1 MEDTKMNLHIRVEG
15 TAAEI
20 SDVLRALPGAARVHT
35 AAVELTDAGVQ
46 ATPSSETTE
55 PESRFVTIRF
65 ARRVLK
71 RLPLSTPMKNVLRA
85 LYEAH
90 PDRLSQATL
99 QDVAGYM
106 RSQYAGMMGAF
117 SRRIVNT
124 DGYDSETDFFEWTW
138 DDEERTWYCRLPD
151 SVREALTLEELI

>member
-1 MEDTKMNLHIRVEG
+1 MNLQLRVEG

-20 SDVLRALPGAARVHT
+20 NDVLRALPGTASVHI

-46 ATPSSETTE
+46 ATPSPETTE
-55 PESRFVTIRF
+55 PESRFVTTRF

-71 RLPLSTPMKNVLRA
+71 RLPLSMPMKSVLRA

-90 PDRLSQATL
+90 PDRLSQARL

-124 DGYDSETDFFEWTW
+124 DGYDSETEFFGWTW
-138 DDEERTWYCRLPD
+138 DDEERTGTVVCPIPCAKR
-151 SVREALTLEELI
+151 

>member
-1 MEDTKMNLHIRVEG
+1 MNLHIRVEG

-20 SDVLRALPGAARVHT
+20 NDVLRALPGIASVHI

-46 ATPSSETTE
+46 AIPSPETTE
-55 PESRFVTIRF
+55 PESRFVTTRF

-71 RLPLSTPMKNVLRA
+71 RLPLSTPMKSVLRA

-90 PDRLSQATL
+90 PDRLPQATL
-99 QDVAGYM
+99 QDIAGYM

-124 DGYDSETDFFEWTW
+124 DGYDSETEFFEWTW